1 MQRKRGELV
10 PIGEVVSG
18 LDDALVPTIR
28 DASPQARHH
37 FTQADQ
43 VNQLVSASE
52 ADPDLGFMAL
62 RRALFRL
69 GYRYRLHRRDLP
81 GSPDL
86 VFLSL
91 RKTIFVHGCFWHG
104 HECSRGNLP
113 SSNVDF
119 WQAKIQRNRE
129 RDSRSQ
135 KQLRRDGWEVLTVW
149 ECETKNE
156 AALVKRV
163 CRFLGK
169 GRNNKRANKE
179 SFLA

>member
-1 MQRKRGELV
+1 MTEARVRFPTEDK
-10 PIGEVVSG
+10 
-18 LDDALVPTIR
+18 ALVGL
-28 DASPQARHH
+28 SGARMRIGRPNRVDH
-37 FTQADQ
+37 
-43 VNQLVSASE
+43 VSSE
-52 ADPDLGFMAL
+52 
-62 RRALFRL
+62 RRSEIMRSVRNENTGAELAVRRVLFRL

-81 GSPDL
+81 GSPDI
-86 VFLSL
+86 VFLSR

-129 RDSRSQ
+129 RDSRSE
-135 KQLRRDGWEVLTVW
+135 KQLRKDGWEVLTVW
-149 ECETKNE
+149 ECEMKND

-169 GRNNKRANKE
+169 DRNDKRSNKE
-179 SFLA
+179 SFSA